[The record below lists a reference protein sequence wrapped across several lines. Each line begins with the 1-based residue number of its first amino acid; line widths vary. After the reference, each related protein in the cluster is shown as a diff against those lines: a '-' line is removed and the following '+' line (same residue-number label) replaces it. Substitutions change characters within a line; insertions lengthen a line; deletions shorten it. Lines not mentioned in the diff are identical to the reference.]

1 MHVVFETPRL
11 VLRQFSN
18 DDSSLIL
25 KLNRDP
31 QVLKNLH
38 EPVLTT
44 EEQANKIITDII
56 LPQYQ
61 NNLGRWAI
69 HTKIDMEFNWL
80 GWLKI
85 PCRVR

>member
-11 VLRQFSN
+11 ILRQFTN

-25 KLNRDP
+25 NLNRDP
-31 QVLKNLH
+31 QVLKYLH

-44 EEQANKIITDII
+44 EEQANKIINDII
-56 LPQYQ
+56 LPQYK

-69 HTKIDMEFNWL
+69 NTK
-80 GWLKI
+80 
-85 PCRVR
+85 